1 MWTDRPRIRWVTL
14 MQVFFDAYQWYF
26 DFRYHQH
33 SGQSKMFQHLLLT
46 LLSLPL
52 KSLNL
57 TMWNIPTKYFL
68 KIVFVE
74 NLLRL
79 TLIVRFPIKNK
90 KQNKNKKTMSTS
102 KTWIFIC
109 FFRSISYNNV
119 VVTKQVYFSSAFL
132 KSWVYISDNIAGV
145 VGGPQY
151 Y

>member
-68 KIVFVE
+68 KIVFGE

-79 TLIVRFPIKNK
+79 TLIVRFPKKTKNK
-90 KQNKNKKTMSTS
+90 TKTRKQWVLQKREFSYL
-102 KTWIFIC
+102 

-151 Y
+151 H